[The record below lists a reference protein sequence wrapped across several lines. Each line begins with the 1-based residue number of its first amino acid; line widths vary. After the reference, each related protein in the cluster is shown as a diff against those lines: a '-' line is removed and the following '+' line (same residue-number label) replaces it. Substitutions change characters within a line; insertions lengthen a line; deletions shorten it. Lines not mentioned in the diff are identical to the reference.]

1 MVGLPAQLVF
11 GGEMEKIKSFL
22 KTTLFGG
29 FLVVLPIIVLIFVL
43 GWLYDSLIDKIRP
56 ITNILIETTRFSELA
71 ASAIAVVVILLLF
84 FIVGLIVQTRIG
96 KYFFHFL
103 EERFLKRVPLYRII
117 KETVIQ
123 LFGGD
128 KLVFKSVALVR
139 PFGNETMITAFITD
153 ESDND
158 YVTVFIPSS
167 PAPTG
172 GYIYHIKKE
181 FVIKID
187 YPVEQAMK
195 TVLSLG
201 AGSKDF
207 LNRFSRS

>member
-1 MVGLPAQLVF
+1 
-11 GGEMEKIKSFL
+11 MEKVKSFL

-43 GWLYDSLIDKIRP
+43 GWLYDSLLDKIRP

-71 ASAIAVVVILLLF
+71 ASVIAIVVILLLF

-96 KYFFHFL
+96 KYFFHFF
-103 EERFLKRVPLYRII
+103 EERFLKRIPLYRII

-128 KLVFKSVALVR
+128 KLIFKSVALVK
-139 PFGNETMITAFITD
+139 PFGNDTMITAFITD
-153 ESDND
+153 ESEND

-181 FVIKID
+181 FVTKID
-187 YPVEQAMK
+187 YPIEQAMK

-207 LNRFSRS
+207 LKRIPGN